1 MKLYESKKLHY
12 NKYLYKLCI
21 RNQCATFF
29 RTEFQKEGT
38 LSYAKGKLDECNRYH
53 NFRKPQITLPVGSRF
68 KESIDTKH
76 YYDAIT
82 IYRHLIRNDVD
93 YLVRVEMHRLNL
105 YSNDRKFLTSLSNN
119 IKENWVEFYEPDPL
133 QIQFLQEN
141 KNVILVDKE
150 PQYQYKV
157 TLGKKLGTPSL
168 VKWIDENPHLA
179 KIGDKAKESITN
191 SRYVKGYYFYVRD
204 AKTLLIAQML
214 VGDNIQRIEQL
225 VFTDK

>member
-1 MKLYESKKLHY
+1 
-12 NKYLYKLCI
+12 
-21 RNQCATFF
+21 
-29 RTEFQKEGT
+29 
-38 LSYAKGKLDECNRYH
+38 
-53 NFRKPQITLPVGSRF
+53 
-68 KESIDTKH
+68 
-76 YYDAIT
+76 
-82 IYRHLIRNDVD
+82 
-93 YLVRVEMHRLNL
+93 MHRLNL

-179 KIGDKAKESITN
+179 KIGDKAKESVTN